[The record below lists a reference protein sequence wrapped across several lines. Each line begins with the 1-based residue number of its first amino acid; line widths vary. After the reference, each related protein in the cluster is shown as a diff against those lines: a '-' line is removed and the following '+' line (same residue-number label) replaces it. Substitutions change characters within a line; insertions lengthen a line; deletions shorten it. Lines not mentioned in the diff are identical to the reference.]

1 MNRTGVG
8 RSDMKCQTIEYSL
21 AELVEDPLVG
31 LVMKSDGVDRRNIE
45 LLFERVASSDRF
57 RQAKPRSDR

>member
-1 MNRTGVG
+1 MYR
-8 RSDMKCQTIEYSL
+8 QTIEYSL
-21 AELVEDPLVG
+21 AELVDDPLVG

>member
-1 MNRTGVG
+1 
-8 RSDMKCQTIEYSL
+8 MKCQTIEYSL

-57 RQAKPRSDR
+57 RQAEARSDR